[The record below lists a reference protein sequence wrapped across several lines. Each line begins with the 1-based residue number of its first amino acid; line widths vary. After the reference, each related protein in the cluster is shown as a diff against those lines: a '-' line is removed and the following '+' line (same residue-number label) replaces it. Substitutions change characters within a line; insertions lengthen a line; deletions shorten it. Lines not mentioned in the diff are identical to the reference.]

1 MKSQIRS
8 FSSTSQRAERLKS
21 TQTQAD
27 TTKVSTNVED
37 QLTILSSNKLHHKC
51 PAMDQ
56 ATLTLLQTHLRPTIK
71 TILKKESP
79 SLLSLKKEDPIKF
92 FIVLTSEFVKHNKSW
107 INPNSMASVNSL
119 TKALDNSGYNIQ
131 SQELVDVLRLT
142 SQIVSTLRK
151 EFKQKKN
158 YP

>member
-1 MKSQIRS
+1 
-8 FSSTSQRAERLKS
+8 
-21 TQTQAD
+21 
-27 TTKVSTNVED
+27 
-37 QLTILSSNKLHHKC
+37 
-51 PAMDQ
+51 MDQ